1 MRFVEP
7 SVEYWPQGPGMSG
20 MWSQIARVARLSY
33 DAQPREGET
42 DAQYVERVILKPSRK
57 AGGTY
62 DFDKQHGGVL
72 EFGTVYLKIPTRIY
86 CSNYI
91 FKTYFSVEAIA
102 LLSSPNVVVMGC
114 MEGLDNNGHVIEY
127 IYITTNYR
135 YILEKDLLDVV
146 KKYMVDKPEPYHCQ
160 RYCFH
165 VITDI
170 GVSREWNRHRASMSI
185 NEESTRHVDYTKDK
199 HGNGITYVTP
209 RWEVDDDAINF
220 ADADLQKSMFELM
233 CGQVANGK
241 TDHWTAKDYY
251 EFALQAAEFS
261 YKGSREK
268 GWRPEQAREVLNLNT
283 KTSVA
288 YCAYEDA
295 WRHFIRL
302 RGSRCVSGK
311 AHPNIMPLA
320 DEIEKK
326 LDELTKL

>member
-7 SVEYWPQGPGMSG
+7 SVEYWPQAPGLSG

-57 AGGTY
+57 ADGTY

-72 EFGTVYLKIPTRIY
+72 EFGTVYLTIPEKTFGEL
-86 CSNYI
+86 YI
-91 FKTYFSVEAIA
+91 VRGDIDALTENNWINKYKFYGYYGNRSVY
-102 LLSSPNVVVMGC
+102 
-114 MEGLDNNGHVIEY
+114 H
-127 IYITTNYR
+127 ITTNLRFLLEHELFDICKTFIVDEPTEHYR
-135 YILEKDLLDVV
+135 
-146 KKYMVDKPEPYHCQ
+146 

-165 VITDI
+165 VTTDI

-185 NEESTRHVDYTKDK
+185 NEESTRHVDYSKEK
-199 HGNGITYVTP
+199 HGGELTYIRPQWVSQEEIDEARLKGVGGP
-209 RWEVDDDAINF
+209 VARWLVALKDAEQNY
-220 ADADLQKSMFELM
+220 KELRS
-233 CGQVANGK
+233 
-241 TDHWTAKDYY
+241 
-251 EFALQAAEFS
+251 L
-261 YKGSREK
+261 

-302 RGSRCVSGK
+302 RGCRCVSGK

-320 DEIEKK
+320 DEIERN
-326 LDELTKL
+326 LDELI

>member
-57 AGGTY
+57 ADGTY

-72 EFGTVYLKIPTRIY
+72 EFGTVYLTIPEKTFGEL
-86 CSNYI
+86 YI
-91 FKTYFSVEAIA
+91 VCGDIDALTENNWINKYKFYGYYGNRSVY
-102 LLSSPNVVVMGC
+102 
-114 MEGLDNNGHVIEY
+114 H
-127 IYITTNYR
+127 ITTNLRFLLEHELFDICKKFIVDEPTEHYR
-135 YILEKDLLDVV
+135 
-146 KKYMVDKPEPYHCQ
+146 

-165 VITDI
+165 VTTDI

-185 NEESTRHVDYTKDK
+185 NEQSTRFVDYSKDRHGGELTFVRPQWITK
-199 HGNGITYVTP
+199 
-209 RWEVDDDAINF
+209 E
-220 ADADLQKSMFELM
+220 DLS
-233 CGQVANGK
+233 
-241 TDHWTAKDYY
+241 AKGFSKDVYSLLCPY
-251 EFALQAAEFS
+251 EQHLYAAESS
-261 YKGSREK
+261 YYQLLCAAEDTYKRLREC
-268 GWRPEQAREVLNLNT
+268 GWRPEQARQVLPLNT
-283 KTSVA
+283 KTEVA
-288 YCAYEDA
+288 YCAYEDS

-320 DEIEKK
+320 DEIERK

>member
-7 SVEYWPQGPGMSG
+7 SVEYWPQSPGLSG

-57 AGGTY
+57 ADGTY

-72 EFGTVYLKIPTRIY
+72 EFGTVYLTIPEKTFGEL
-86 CSNYI
+86 YI
-91 FKTYFSVEAIA
+91 VRGDIDALTENNWINKYKFYGYYGNRSVY
-102 LLSSPNVVVMGC
+102 
-114 MEGLDNNGHVIEY
+114 H
-127 IYITTNYR
+127 ITTNLRFLLEHELFDICKKFIVDEPTEHYR
-135 YILEKDLLDVV
+135 
-146 KKYMVDKPEPYHCQ
+146 

-165 VITDI
+165 VTTDI

-199 HGNGITYVTP
+199 HGNGITYVKP
-209 RWEVDDDAINF
+209 EWEVDDYAINI
-220 ADADLQKSMFELM
+220 ADADTQKAMFELM

-320 DEIEKK
+320 DEIERK